1 MRNLPFFSCLL
12 ESYGYNFIHLRSSAL
27 CCGCHRAFGSGQIKR
42 TCSPH
47 PQPSSLPSLRTD
59 PEVLVVFL
67 IGQGRK
73 RQLAI
78 NQLIASIHQPPPPT
92 PTYFPFKVIQAP
104 PETLARCLCFLF
116 PTETF
121 FCPLSRPSGLA
132 VKQSGCINPVTAENR
147 LRRQRTF
154 FYLLWGPSEHE

>member
-27 CCGCHRAFGSGQIKR
+27 CCGCHGAFGSGQIKR
-42 TCSPH
+42 TCSSH
-47 PQPSSLPSLRTD
+47 PQPEPSAAPRPSLRTD

-78 NQLIASIHQPPPPT
+78 NQLI
-92 PTYFPFKVIQAP
+92 
-104 PETLARCLCFLF
+104 
-116 PTETF
+116 
-121 FCPLSRPSGLA
+121 PST
-132 VKQSGCINPVTAENR
+132 S
-147 LRRQRTF
+147 F
-154 FYLLWGPSEHE
+154 FYFFSYFRSYTSSTWIIRWPAVFSFNDLNLFFFLPFIASVRPDWKVVWMH

>member
-27 CCGCHRAFGSGQIKR
+27 CCGCHRAFGSGQIKH
-42 TCSPH
+42 TCSSH
-47 PQPSSLPSLRTD
+47 PQPEPSAAPRPSQRTD

-78 NQLIASIHQPPPPT
+78 NQLIPST
-92 PTYFPFKVIQAP
+92 SFFFPLEVIQVP
-104 PETLARCLCFLF
+104 LGSFTCRLCFLLTTQTF
-116 PTETF
+116 FSF
-121 FCPLSRPSGLA
+121 FCPLSRLSGLTR
-132 VKQSGCINPVTAENR
+132 K
-147 LRRQRTF
+147 
-154 FYLLWGPSEHE
+154 

>member
-27 CCGCHRAFGSGQIKR
+27 CCGCHGAFGSGQIKR
-42 TCSPH
+42 TCSSH
-47 PQPSSLPSLRTD
+47 PQPEPSAAPRPSLRAD

-78 NQLIASIHQPPPPT
+78 NQLIPST
-92 PTYFPFKVIQAP
+92 SFFFFFLLLTLKVIQAP
-104 PETLARCLCFLF
+104 LGSFTGRLCFLLT
-116 PTETF
+116 TEIF
-121 FCPLSRPSGLA
+121 FFLPFIASVRPDWKE
-132 VKQSGCINPVTAENR
+132 V
-147 LRRQRTF
+147 
-154 FYLLWGPSEHE
+154 WMH